1 MSSRWNSLQSSGRNF
16 PFPWPHKQGRKSV
29 VTDICVMP
37 QTLCVISLN
46 PQNELTLVNLPIYK
60 WRNWF
65 SGKLCDKI
73 KVIAWSKGAGILA
86 SGCWILQPL
95 SDDFYLSH
103 GQWGIQVSQT
113 WGCCDLAVA
122 IYSLF
127 EHQSKCFFIKPLL
140 CSRHSANCYGKSEMH
155 CHPQGPSRIL

>member
-60 WRNWF
+60 
-65 SGKLCDKI
+65 
-73 KVIAWSKGAGILA
+73 
-86 SGCWILQPL
+86 
-95 SDDFYLSH
+95 
-103 GQWGIQVSQT
+103 
-113 WGCCDLAVA
+113 
-122 IYSLF
+122 
-127 EHQSKCFFIKPLL
+127 
-140 CSRHSANCYGKSEMH
+140 
-155 CHPQGPSRIL
+155 